1 MEQLVSFFSQPFFIL
16 FSGISTVIVIATAFY
31 SIFLFLKGVFP
42 VLWRLGNGLSRRKI
56 AVFAD
61 SKFDDLKDMLVD
73 SGLFRQKNIVRI
85 DKDSIDKAKNISLLL
100 MHWDAYKDSFS
111 DILGIKDDA
120 DALIVYAPQDEGPI
134 EEIDRDT
141 LNKKRNAII
150 VNFRGRL
157 LNDVLTSMIT
167 TGYRQK

>member
-42 VLWRLGNGLSRRKI
+42 VLWRLGHGLSRRKI
-56 AVFAD
+56 AVFAE
-61 SKFDDLKDMLVD
+61 SKFDSLKEMLVD
-73 SGLFRQKNIVRI
+73 SGLFEEKNIIKI
-85 DKDSIDKAKNISLLL
+85 DKESIRKAEDISLLL
-100 MHWDAYKDSFS
+100 MHWDAYKDVLQE
-111 DILGIKDDA
+111 ILPMKKDL
-120 DALIVYAPQDEGPI
+120 DALIVYAPQNEGR
-134 EEIDRDT
+134 IDDASRDT
-141 LNKKRNAII
+141 INRNRNAII

-167 TGYRQK
+167 TGYRKK